1 MNKIKSTSRTFEQIL
16 GVLGSFISIISGSFI
31 IFIESGGMQGNS
43 FIAVLSI
50 IGAILG
56 FISAFYVD
64 KDLEFAGVG
73 FIVAAILVLMGTPRL
88 GILGSVLILIAGM
101 SALFRK

>member
-1 MNKIKSTSRTFEQIL
+1 MKKIKSTSRTFEQIL

>member
-1 MNKIKSTSRTFEQIL
+1 MKKIKSTSRTFEQIL

-73 FIVAAILVLMGTPRL
+73 FIVAAILVLMGTPHL

>member
-1 MNKIKSTSRTFEQIL
+1 MKKIKSTSRTFEQIL

-56 FISAFYVD
+56 FISVFYVD

>member
-1 MNKIKSTSRTFEQIL
+1 MKKIKSTSRTFEQIL

-31 IFIESGGMQGNS
+31 MFLQSGGLQGNS

-50 IGAILG
+50 IGALLG
-56 FISAFYVD
+56 FASAFYVD

-88 GILGSVLILIAGM
+88 GILGSLLILVAGM